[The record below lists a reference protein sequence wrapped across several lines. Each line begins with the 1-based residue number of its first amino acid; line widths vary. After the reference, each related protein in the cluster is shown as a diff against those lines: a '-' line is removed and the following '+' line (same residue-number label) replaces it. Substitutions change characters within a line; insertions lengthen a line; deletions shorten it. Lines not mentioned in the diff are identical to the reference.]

1 MTFPKITVHTTFSTK
16 ECWLTSLEKALH
28 RMRKAELMYIAQSD
42 TVQGKILMLERQIKI
57 ILSDSL
63 NEKG

>member
-1 MTFPKITVHTTFSTK
+1 
-16 ECWLTSLEKALH
+16 
-28 RMRKAELMYIAQSD
+28 MRKAELMYIAQSD